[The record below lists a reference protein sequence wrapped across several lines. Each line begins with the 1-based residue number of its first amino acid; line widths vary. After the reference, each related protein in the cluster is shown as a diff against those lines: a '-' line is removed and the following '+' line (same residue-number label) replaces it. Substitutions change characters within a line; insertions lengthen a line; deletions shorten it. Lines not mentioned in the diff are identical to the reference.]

1 MEQND
6 DDEKYSY
13 DQIMIDTISNV
24 SSGSGISKESVARKL
39 EKIELK
45 IKSKNISKKERRLL

>member
-1 MEQND
+1 
-6 DDEKYSY
+6 
-13 DQIMIDTISNV
+13 MIDTISNV